1 MEREILKALKKES
14 YTSGEEL
21 ARSLG
26 ITRTAIWKHIKN
38 LRQKGYK
45 IHSSPKL
52 GYRLD
57 QAPDLLT
64 PAEIQMDLAT
74 RRFGRIV
81 HYFNQITSTQDEA
94 RQLAESGAQ
103 EGTLVVAEAQT
114 AGRGRRGRHWLSP
127 ERTGIYLSLILKPDL
142 EPFNIAQV
150 PIVAGIAVC
159 QGISEITNLTPR
171 LKWPNDVMLQG
182 KKVAGILV
190 EMSAEPERVHY
201 LILGIG
207 INVNTPATTF
217 TDDLQQPAISLA
229 EVAGGEVNRRTL
241 LQVLLTHLEA
251 LYHEF
256 KLAGFVVFRERLRR
270 WDQTIESW
278 VKITDSSGPYL
289 GYALDIDE
297 NGALVVRDQQGTLR
311 RILAGDATLKQH
323 SGFDVSERS

>member
-38 LRQKGYK
+38 LRQKGYA

-57 QAPDLLT
+57 QAPDLLL
-64 PAEIQMDLAT
+64 PAEVQMDLRT
-74 RRFGRIV
+74 RRFGRSV
-81 HYFNQITSTQDEA
+81 HYFNQTTSTQDEA
-94 RQLAESGAQ
+94 RQLAESGAE

-127 ERTGIYLSLILKPDL
+127 EKTGIYLSLILKPDL
-142 EPFNIAQV
+142 EPFNIAQI

-159 QGISEITNLTPR
+159 EGIAEITNLKPR
-171 LKWPNDVMLQG
+171 IKWPNDVLLQG

-207 INVNTPATTF
+207 INVNTPAATF
-217 TDDLQQPAISLA
+217 TSDLQQPATSLA
-229 EVAGGEVNRRTL
+229 EAAGDGVNRRKL
-241 LQVLLTHLEA
+241 LQACLAHFEVLYE
-251 LYHEF
+251 EF
-256 KLAGFVVFRERLRR
+256 KATGFVAFRERLRR

-278 VKITDSSGPYL
+278 VKITDSSGSFL
-289 GYALDIDE
+289 AYALDIDE
-297 NGALVVRDQQGTLR
+297 TGALVVRDQQGTLR
-311 RILAGDATLKQH
+311 RIVAGDAALQNIPAPL
-323 SGFDVSERS
+323 